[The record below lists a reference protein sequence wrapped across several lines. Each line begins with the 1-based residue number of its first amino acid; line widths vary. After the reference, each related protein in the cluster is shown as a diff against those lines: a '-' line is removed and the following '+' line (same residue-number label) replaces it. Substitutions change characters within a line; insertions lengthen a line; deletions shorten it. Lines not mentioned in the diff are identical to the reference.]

1 MKRFLFLA
9 LTAMAYAARTIVP
22 SEPTLDSDGCYAI
35 STAEQLYGYAKIVN
49 ESEVKTE
56 CGKLTKD
63 IVVNE
68 KNVKDTAFWTPIES
82 FHGTFDGQNHTI
94 SGLICTDTSAYNVG
108 MFGYVGAEIRERL
121 SGEPWE
127 VLKKAVVKNLGLINV
142 SFVGKGAVG
151 GIAGGAWGA
160 VITNCYVDG
169 AVYSNLYTGGLVY
182 AGGLVGKSGPLEITN
197 SRNLAYVGG
206 YYAGGLVGNYDG
218 SEPLTIVN
226 SYNAGTI
233 SSNGTYGAFVGFSV
247 GKLIISNSFNVG
259 EKSLSREKLL
269 VVGHHG
275 RDTLIVDN
283 YFYVDSWASNKYGI
297 NIDEKELKDG
307 TLAQRLRNYNKDGID
322 GSVWGQWLGVD
333 DIPQLS
339 GKFVVGSSTLNIVAK
354 TPSVVDGCYQ
364 IGTAEELYGFG
375 FIANASLYSETP
387 VCGKL
392 TKDIVVNKNVLAK
405 DTLNG
410 NGGNFIPWFA
420 VTNFAGTFDGAGHTI
435 SGLYF
440 NDSLLRDA
448 MGLFATVYA
457 PDESRQVKIENVG
470 IEDSYFYIFGSV
482 GSLVGSVKTKSKTV
496 TIKNCHG
503 SSYLY
508 GGAGGLVGSHAG
520 DSLGIEDSYFD
531 GVLESNNSS
540 IGGLMSW
547 VTGKFYIV
555 NSYSVADLKV
565 NPDFMGSYNGS
576 LVGTNNVES
585 NSYVVNSYGADPLS
599 KKESREAYPLV
610 GLASAGSIEFINSF
624 SEKTGTEIFCF
635 NCGSEK
641 DFGII
646 QVDAGKFTDGSVAKL
661 LHDYGESGINGLL
674 WGQHVGYDA
683 YPVFSGEVTTNF
695 ETSELKLV
703 TFPEDTVKYSNSYI
717 EGIKLS
723 LPTPVR
729 KDYVFKGWYASDDFS
744 GEPVK
749 SVPADAKGTQTFYA
763 KWWHYP
769 QMVGDCY
776 ELGDEGELILFS
788 SFVDSL
794 YRYSVN
800 RPTLCTKLTNDIVL
814 NKNVLVDG
822 KLDSSKISSFVQ
834 WFPLN
839 NYQGVF
845 DGNGHTIS
853 GLYGYKG
860 FFGKIESGNL
870 VIKNLG
876 IVDSHISGGND
887 VGGFVG
893 EMYGKSLV
901 IANSYFEGVVKGY
914 ENVGGLIGYT
924 DRSQTLVLSSYHR
937 GSVEGYADVG
947 GLVGLSYEIYGSLMM
962 MYSYN
967 EGLVRSTWE
976 RSVGGL
982 IGGEM
987 TDFLHLSNSYNV
999 ATVTSKT
1006 SVVGGLVGS
1015 LKNDSAFIYNSYN
1028 LGNVSG
1034 TDSIGGVCG
1043 FKKDYVDLHL
1053 DAAYYLEGLPE
1064 GLGGTAVAAED
1075 FANKNL
1081 LKRLQSYRDHGLD
1094 GSAWTQSDSDKY
1106 PVLNNK
1112 VSDKFIDS
1120 LLAVVTAPRS
1130 SSSSSV
1136 SSSSSSSSATEVSSS
1151 SEPKS
1156 SSSSVKSSS
1165 SSVKSSSSSNVPET
1179 SSSGKVS
1186 IASAFVA
1193 SPVAIRTQGR
1203 MVEISGLRVGDSYA
1217 LMDLQGRLL
1226 QHGQANGSTVML
1238 QVAKSG
1244 RYLLRVA
1251 GRNRIV
1257 NVR

>member
-1 MKRFLFLA
+1 MKF
-9 LTAMAYAARTIVP
+9 P
-22 SEPTLDSDGCYAI
+22 
-35 STAEQLYGYAKIVN
+35 
-49 ESEVKTE
+49 
-56 CGKLTKD
+56 
-63 IVVNE
+63 
-68 KNVKDTAFWTPIES
+68 
-82 FHGTFDGQNHTI
+82 
-94 SGLICTDTSAYNVG
+94 
-108 MFGYVGAEIRERL
+108 
-121 SGEPWE
+121 
-127 VLKKAVVKNLGLINV
+127 
-142 SFVGKGAVG
+142 
-151 GIAGGAWGA
+151 
-160 VITNCYVDG
+160 
-169 AVYSNLYTGGLVY
+169 
-182 AGGLVGKSGPLEITN
+182 
-197 SRNLAYVGG
+197 
-206 YYAGGLVGNYDG
+206 
-218 SEPLTIVN
+218 
-226 SYNAGTI
+226 YNAGTI

-354 TPSVVDGCYQ
+354 TPAVVGGCYQ
-364 IGTAEELYGFG
+364 IGTAEELYGFA
-375 FIANASLYSETP
+375 FIANASQYSETP

-410 NGGNFIPWFA
+410 DGSNFIPWLA
-420 VTNFAGTFDGAGHTI
+420 VTNFTGTFDGAGHTI

-440 NDSLLRDA
+440 NDSWLHDA
-448 MGLFATVYA
+448 MGLFATVFA
-457 PDESRQVKIENVG
+457 PDQSHEVKIENVG
-470 IEDSYFYIFGSV
+470 IEDSYFYVYGTV
-482 GSLVGSVKTKSKTV
+482 GSLIGAVESKSKTV
-496 TIKNCHG
+496 TLKKCYA
-503 SSYLY
+503 SSYLR
-508 GGAGGLVGSHAG
+508 GASGGLVGGNSG
-520 DSLGIEDSYFD
+520 DSLRIEDSYYD
-531 GVLESNNSS
+531 GVLESNENT
-540 IGGLMSW
+540 IGGLLGWSG
-547 VTGKFYIV
+547 GKFYIV
-555 NSYSVADLKV
+555 NSYSVADLKT
-565 NPDFMGSYNGS
+565 DFSFTGAYYGS
-576 LVGTNNVES
+576 LIGTNSGETK
-585 NSYVVNSYGADPLS
+585 SYVVNSYGADPLS
-599 KKESREAYPLV
+599 KKESRDAYPLV
-610 GLASAGSIEFINSF
+610 GFASAGSVEFINSY
-624 SEKTGTEIFCF
+624 SEKTGTEVACF
-635 NCGSEK
+635 NCGSKK

-646 QVDAGKFTDGSVAKL
+646 QVDADNFMNGSVATL
-661 LHDYGESGINGLL
+661 LHNYGASDVNGAL
-674 WGQHVGYDA
+674 WGQHVGYDS

-822 KLDSSKISSFVQ
+822 KLDSSKISSFVE

-839 NYQGVF
+839 NYQGIF

-967 EGLVRSTWE
+967 EGLVSSTWE

-1034 TDSIGGVCG
+1034 TDSIGGVSG
-1043 FKKDYVDLHL
+1043 FKKNYVDLHL
-1053 DAAYYLEGLPE
+1053 DGAYYLEGLPE

-1081 LKRLQSYRDHGLD
+1081 LKRLQSYKNHGLD
-1094 GSAWTQSDSDKY
+1094 GSVWTQSDSDKY
-1106 PVLNNK
+1106 PVLNK
-1112 VSDKFIDS
+1112 SVSDKFIDS

-1156 SSSSVKSSS
+1156 SSSSEKVKSSSSSVKSSSSSSVPKSSSSSVKSSSSSEKVKSSS
-1165 SSVKSSSSSNVPET
+1165 SSVKSSSSSNKSKSSSSSVKS
-1179 SSSGKVS
+1179 SSSGKNS
-1186 IASAFVA
+1186 IASVFVV
-1193 SPVAIRTQGR
+1193 SPVSIHTHGR
-1203 MVEISGLRVGDSYA
+1203 MVEISGVRAGEAFA

-1226 QHGQANGSTVML
+1226 QRGQANGSTVML